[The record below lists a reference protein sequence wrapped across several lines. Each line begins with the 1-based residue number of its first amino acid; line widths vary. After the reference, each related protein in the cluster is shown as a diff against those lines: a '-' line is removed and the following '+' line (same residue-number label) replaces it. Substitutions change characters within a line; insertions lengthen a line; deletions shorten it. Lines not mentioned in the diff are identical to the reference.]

1 MNGYRPGMIACVAL
15 AFGAP
20 LVCACAAH
28 AAKDF
33 SVAESRIGITP
44 PDAAGIV
51 TLSGPPGTVFF
62 GRNPAA
68 TFTIENKS
76 ARPKRPPGQG
86 IVGPD
91 GGFSARIAG
100 ATGDKIKLKISLITG
115 KNKSVTLK
123 VPPGMAPS
131 ASSPVVAPRTDVIS
145 QSPYRPWVRPAEPTP
160 EITINYRDAPSRPS
174 PAPVDPDAE
183 IRTSGVLPPE

>member
-1 MNGYRPGMIACVAL
+1 MNGYRPWLLTLAVLAACISL
-15 AFGAP
+15 CAP
-20 LVCACAAH
+20 PAH

-51 TLSGPPGTVFF
+51 TVSGPPGTVFF
-62 GRNPAA
+62 GRNPAP

-91 GGFSARIAG
+91 GSFSAMIPG

-115 KNKSVTLK
+115 KSKSVTLK
-123 VPPGMAPS
+123 VPPGTAPS
-131 ASSPVVAPRTDVIS
+131 ASPPAAAPRTDVIS

-160 EITINYRDAPSRPS
+160 EITINYRDAS
-174 PAPVDPDAE
+174 PQPASSPLDPDAE
-183 IRTSGVLPPE
+183 VRTSGVLPPD